1 MWAYEDLGIGLAAIL
16 MMAVNSGG
24 DAISGDVGDD
34 GRGVTIGKGINQDNQ
49 RYDQRYDGR
58 QNVNIYTSG
67 NDDHHYHA
75 PYQPLRSLSLE
86 DRIERIELYVYGDG
100 MSIPGILRQQNEI
113 IRQQAEIVK
122 RQSEEMAWIKV
133 LTASLV
139 IVTLVVTTLF
149 IMAGG

>member
-58 QNVNIYTSG
+58 QNVNIYTNA